1 MRGLNVLFL
10 QAGFQNYDDGHNDEC
25 CADVRHINPEIAVLP
40 QSGVIFVCSQLWIST
55 VYIYRVSQK
64 KWCIAIS
71 NIPVVLDVQIF

>member
-10 QAGFQNYDDGHNDEC
+10 QAGFQSYDDGHNDEC

-55 VYIYRVSQK
+55 VYIYIYIFMDINLLMSTSNFCAFQK
-64 KWCIAIS
+64 KT
-71 NIPVVLDVQIF
+71 